1 MTVFKTKSGVTLEY
15 NDGKFTS
22 SDMRAIKEALLE
34 DYNSEDILASALA
47 QNLLSMIQAWL
58 LGKTSVTLKIKTTFM
73 WFGG

>member
-1 MTVFKTKSGVTLEY
+1 MTVFRTKSGVTLEY
-15 NDGKFTS
+15 SNGRFTS
-22 SDMRAIKEALLE
+22 SDMEAVKEALME
-34 DYNSEDILASALA
+34 DYQSEDILASALA